1 MQKAGFDAALLP
13 GGYSIKNANAVKS
26 VSSKWNSDLGKLLEN
41 SGTNIG
47 RKMQNDVIRSAFI
60 LGENPAA
67 ASEYNA
73 FINNLEFLVV
83 ADMFMTET
91 AQTADVFLPL
101 SGYLETDGHLT
112 NWCGMEQRTNPIGEP
127 LNGCRTADLIAALS
141 NLAGQKMVFKSI
153 ESVFEELG
161 SFGNNESI
169 DRKIHFEVFPDHITE
184 IAPFAPRVLEIDAR
198 MIARSKAMKG

>member
-1 MQKAGFDAALLP
+1 MR
-13 GGYSIKNANAVKS
+13 S
-26 VSSKWNSDLGKLLEN
+26 
-41 SGTNIG
+41 
-47 RKMQNDVIRSAFI
+47 DVIRSTFI

-67 ASEYNA
+67 APEHNA

-91 AQTADVFLPL
+91 AQAADVFLPL

-127 LNGCRTADLIAALS
+127 LNGCRTADLIATLS
-141 NLAGQKMVFKSI
+141 ELAGQKMAFKSI

-161 SFGNNESI
+161 SFGNNEPTG
-169 DRKIHFEVFPDHITE
+169 KNIHFEVFPDHIAE
-184 IAPFAPRVLEIDAR
+184 IAPFAPKVLEIDAR
-198 MIARSKAMKG
+198 MLARSKTIKG